1 MRWRWRCRGG
11 VKYVFS
17 VGPGLKGSVV
27 ERRRKEG
34 SECAQRPL
42 PVRCHS
48 LLLASG
54 GGAAEWDGIG
64 WGRWIVEDF
73 SVCLGAFVFSIV
85 SGSGLTLLALF
96 HQ

>member
-1 MRWRWRCRGG
+1 M
-11 VKYVFS
+11 FS

-48 LLLASG
+48 LLLASVR
-54 GGAAEWDGIG
+54 GGAGWDGMG
-64 WGRWIVEDF
+64 WDGVDGLWRVF
-73 SVCLGAFVFSIV
+73 LCASGPLYLRLCLGLGSI
-85 SGSGLTLLALF
+85 F
-96 HQ
+96 